1 MKPIIFNDE
10 LLRELH
16 QGIDT
21 TFQNM
26 FGIKTTPGQHAVSEA
41 TVLRGD
47 VSGIINLMQ
56 DAARENVEGSLIL
69 SFPNETIFAML
80 SKIYNRPFTSVDKN
94 VRSGVGELTNIVF
107 GVFKANLNKTGFSFQ
122 MALPNVIF
130 GENHEVSVGR
140 PGRALTIP
148 FESAVGTF
156 EVTLTVC
163 VDLKLKTAG

>member
-1 MKPIIFNDE
+1 MKPIIFNDD

-16 QGIDT
+16 QGIDI

-26 FGIKTTPGQHAVSEA
+26 FGIKTTPGQHTVSESS
-41 TVLRGD
+41 VLRGD

-56 DAARENVEGSLIL
+56 DAAREDVEGSLIL
-69 SFPNETIFAML
+69 SFPNQTIFAML
-80 SKIYNRPFTSVDKN
+80 TKIYNRPFTSVDKN

-107 GVFKANLNKTGFSFQ
+107 GVFKANLNKNGFSFQ
-122 MALPNVIF
+122 MALPNVIY

-148 FESAVGTF
+148 FNSAVGSFDVALTIRLDQ
-156 EVTLTVC
+156 TLKSV
-163 VDLKLKTAG
+163 G